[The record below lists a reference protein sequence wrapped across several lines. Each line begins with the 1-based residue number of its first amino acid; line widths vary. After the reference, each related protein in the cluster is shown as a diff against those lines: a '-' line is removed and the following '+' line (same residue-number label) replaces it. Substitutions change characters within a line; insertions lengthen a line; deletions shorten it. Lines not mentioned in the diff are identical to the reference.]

1 MELIKSIIHNFR
13 SIKDA
18 EFEINPYTLVVG
30 ENNSGKTNLL
40 SALRVF
46 YEDGGLKF
54 DKNRDFPKFD
64 TDDNESWIELHFS
77 TTDEEQASLKDSY
90 KTSDNILKVR
100 RYLASENGKVKAKQ
114 SNIYAYEGGELSENL
129 FYGAANV
136 SSSKLGSV
144 IYIPAVSKV
153 EDTLKTTGPSPFRNL
168 INLVMKKAVSSSD
181 SFTNQNAAFEQFN
194 RAFKTE
200 ESSGLSI
207 ESVKTDINTELS
219 QWGVGLDIEVS
230 PINHD
235 DIVKNL
241 LKPHIEDQKLD
252 GKRVDIASF
261 GQGLQRHLI
270 FTLIKMSAKYHTP
283 NRSAKKDFNP
293 EYTLILFEEP
303 EAFLHP
309 SQQDVLY
316 RNLIELTKDQD
327 QQVIISTHSAQFVS
341 KSVDRLPSICKLHR
355 TEKETKAYQVTTEKL
370 DEILSNNLVA
380 ARLTGE
386 DQDEDFDE
394 EIRMSDEA
402 IKYFLWLDS
411 ERSSLFFARHVLL
424 CEGTSEKTYLD
435 YLAESDWKFLRE
447 HRIYILDC
455 VGKFNIHRFI
465 HLLTELG
472 IPHSVLFDGDND
484 KRGRIDHQMW
494 NQLINNART
503 PITTGIHQFQSDL
516 ENFLQI
522 DKPDRTRN
530 DLKPINV
537 IKKHV
542 GGEIPKEKQRA
553 LKEIVLQITGV

>member
-1 MELIKSIIHNFR
+1 MELIKLIIHNFR

-18 EFEINPYTLVVG
+18 EFEISPYTLVVG

-77 TTDEEQASLKDSY
+77 TTNEEQESLKDTY
-90 KTSDNILKVR
+90 KTEDNILKVR
-100 RYLASENGKVKAKQ
+100 RYFASENGKVKTKQ
-114 SNIYAYEGGELSENL
+114 SNIYAYEAGELSENL

-144 IYIPAVSKV
+144 IYIPAVSKI

-168 INLVMKKAVSSSD
+168 INLVMKKAVSSSA
-181 SFTNQNAAFEQFN
+181 SFTNLNSAFEQFN
-194 RAFKTE
+194 KAFKTE

-207 ESVKTDINTELS
+207 ESVKKDINTELS

-230 PINHD
+230 PINPD

-283 NRSAKKDFNP
+283 IRSAKKDFNP
-293 EYTLILFEEP
+293 DYTLILFEEP

-316 RNLIELTKDQD
+316 RNLIELTKEQN

-341 KSVDRLPSICKLHR
+341 KSVDDLPSICKLHR
-355 TEKETKAYQVTTEKL
+355 TEKETKAYQVTTDKL
-370 DEILSNNLVA
+370 DKILSNNLVA

-386 DQDEDFDE
+386 DQDEKFDE
-394 EIRMSDEA
+394 EVRMSDEA

-411 ERSSLFFARHVLL
+411 ERSSLFFARHILL
-424 CEGTSEKTYLD
+424 CEGASEKTYLD
-435 YLAESDWKFLRE
+435 YLADSDWKFLRE

-484 KRGRIDHQMW
+484 RKGRIDHQMW
-494 NQLINNART
+494 NQLINDART

-516 ENFLQI
+516 EDFLEI
-522 DKPDRTRN
+522 DKPEITRN

-542 GGEIPKEKQRA
+542 SGEITEQKQQA
-553 LKEIVLQITGV
+553 LKDIVLQITGV

>member
-64 TDDNESWIELHFS
+64 TEDNESWIELHFS
-77 TTDEEQASLKDSY
+77 TTDEEQETLKDSY
-90 KTSDNILKVR
+90 KTNDNILKVR
-100 RYLASENGKVKAKQ
+100 RYFASDNGKVKAKQ
-114 SNIYAYEGGELSENL
+114 SNIYAYEDGLLSESL

-181 SFTNQNAAFEQFN
+181 SFTNLNIAFEQFN

-207 ESVKTDINTELS
+207 ESVKKDINTELS

-230 PINHD
+230 PINPD

-293 EYTLILFEEP
+293 DYTLILFEEP

-316 RNLIELTKDQD
+316 RNLIDLTKDQD

-341 KSVDRLPSICKLHR
+341 KSVDTLPSICKLHR
-355 TEKETKAYQVTTEKL
+355 TGKETKAYQVTAEKL

-386 DQDEDFDE
+386 DQNDDFDE

-424 CEGTSEKTYLD
+424 CEGASEKTYLD
-435 YLAESDWKFLRE
+435 YLADSDWKFLRE

-455 VGKFNIHRFI
+455 VGKFNIHRFM
-465 HLLTELG
+465 HLLTELS
-472 IPHSVLFDGDND
+472 IPHSVLFDGDD
-484 KRGRIDHQMW
+484 DRRGRIDHQMW
-494 NQLINNART
+494 NQLINDART

-516 ENFLQI
+516 EDFLEI
-522 DKPDRTRN
+522 EKPDRTRN
-530 DLKPINV
+530 DFKPINV

-542 GGEIPKEKQRA
+542 GGDVSEQKQQA
-553 LKEIVLQITGV
+553 LKEIVLKITGV